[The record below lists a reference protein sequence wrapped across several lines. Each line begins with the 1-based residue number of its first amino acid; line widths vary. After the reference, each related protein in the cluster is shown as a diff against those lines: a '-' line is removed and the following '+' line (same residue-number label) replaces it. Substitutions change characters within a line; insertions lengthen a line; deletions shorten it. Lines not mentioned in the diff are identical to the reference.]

1 MDSQNQPDD
10 KTLWLAFVAGD
21 MDAYAQIYTL
31 YAKNM
36 YAYGMHFVSE
46 NEMVEDAIHDV
57 FVKMYNNRTKLSS
70 VQNIRLYL
78 FVSLKN
84 TLLNAFSSKK
94 ETFQLDLIDPLLA
107 KTDNNGEKQ
116 LIKKEQSER
125 AQQFIAKLE
134 TILTARQKQVLYL
147 KYVEQTSYKDIA
159 QMLDIQ
165 PQSAKNIIQD
175 TLKKIRKEFPE
186 MPIIML
192 SELLLINSTFFG
204 K

>member
-1 MDSQNQPDD
+1 MDSKKQSDD
-10 KTLWLAFVAGD
+10 KTLWLAFVAGE
-21 MDAYAQIYTL
+21 MDVYAQIDTL

-36 YAYGMHFVSE
+36 YAYGLHFVSE
-46 NEMVEDAIHDV
+46 CEMVEDAIHDV
-57 FVKMYNNRTKLSS
+57 FIKMYSNRTKLSS
-70 VQNIRLYL
+70 VRNIRLYL

-84 TLLNAFSSKK
+84 TLLNAFSSRK

-107 KTDNNGEKQ
+107 KTDNNAEKQ

-125 AQQFIAKLE
+125 VQQFIAKLE
-134 TILTARQKQVLYL
+134 TILTARQKQALYL

-159 QMLDIQ
+159 QILEIQ

-186 MPIIML
+186 IPAIML
-192 SELLLINSTFFG
+192 SALLFIQTTFFS